1 MPDDTAWP
9 TQTFVLGELGRLV
22 PHAFT
27 MDDIFNYTYDH
38 YEECGQKIFN
48 ISYWGTKNGSGQ
60 VLVKINRLLL
70 VMNAQNALL
79 RGGSR
84 IFE

>member
-60 VLVKINRLLL
+60 VLVKINRLIIG
-70 VMNAQNALL
+70 NERTKCIAQ
-79 RGGSR
+79 GR
-84 IFE
+84 IQNF